1 MTEETMGNRKSDSD
15 TVYKYL
21 GFDVY
26 PGKVGEFW
34 KSDDEKKQFIRHVK
48 ARGGQISVLDRDT
61 ALLNIK
67 SMTLID
73 KAISIVGGAL
83 LILAFFLP
91 VYSIDPSGRGISG
104 SGISFFLNLPFI
116 GSYAA
121 WGGIVMILTL
131 IVFSLLLLSCPVA
144 GVLNILGVLNKNKGD
159 KYLET
164 VKKFNRF
171 TYIPILLYAVLFIIL
186 ILGAPHPFGS
196 LGISGI
202 GESLNLL
209 AIFTLTGIGF
219 WLNIIG
225 LILGFAQARGI

>member
-1 MTEETMGNRKSDSD
+1 MGDKKPDSD
-15 TVYKYL
+15 AIYKFL

-26 PGKVGEFW
+26 PGKVKDFW
-34 KSDDEKKQFIRHVK
+34 KSDDEKKRFVKQVK
-48 ARGGQISVLDRDT
+48 ASGGQISVLDRDT

-67 SMTLID
+67 SMTIID
-73 KAISIVGGAL
+73 KAISIIGGAI

-104 SGISFFLNLPFI
+104 SGISYFLNLPFI

-121 WGGIVMILTL
+121 WGGIVMVLTM
-131 IVFSLLLLSCPVA
+131 IVFSLLLISCPAA

-164 VKKFNRF
+164 VKKFTRF
-171 TYIPILLYAVLFIIL
+171 TYIPILLYALLFIIL
-186 ILGAPHPFGS
+186 IIGAPHPFGS
-196 LGISGI
+196 LGGSGI
-202 GESLNLL
+202 GETLNLL
-209 AIFTLTGIGF
+209 AIFTMTGIGF
-219 WLNIIG
+219 WLNIVG

>member
-1 MTEETMGNRKSDSD
+1 MGDKKPASDAI
-15 TVYKYL
+15 YKFL

-26 PGKVGEFW
+26 PGKVEDFW
-34 KSDDEKKQFIRHVK
+34 KSDDEKKRFVKQVK
-48 ARGGQISVLDRDT
+48 ARNGQISVLDRDT

-67 SMTLID
+67 SMTAVD
-73 KAISIVGGAL
+73 KAISIIGGAI

-104 SGISFFLNLPFI
+104 SGISYFLNLPFI
-116 GSYAA
+116 ASYAA
-121 WGGIVMILTL
+121 WGGIVMILT
-131 IVFSLLLLSCPVA
+131 IIIFFLLLISCPVA

-171 TYIPILLYAVLFIIL
+171 TYIPILLYALLFIIL
-186 ILGAPHPFGS
+186 IFGAPHPFGS
-196 LGISGI
+196 LGVSGI
-202 GESLNLL
+202 GETLNLL

-219 WLNIIG
+219 WLNIVG